1 VKKLISNKYYVT
13 TIIAIFLSLSIG
25 ILIGGTL
32 GQQWIS
38 FNQQKIITHYEQ
50 KSKELEETNKG
61 LVTAN
66 KDITNKYQIIE
77 KEINSLDTKSISNTL
92 RDKQFLFISTP
103 TQNNNLITNAIALAG
118 GNVTEINPHIQS
130 PEIDKYDGIILDINN
145 QDISNNYLWLD
156 NYQLPVMYVG
166 NGQEVWLNGYENNGT
181 AFKQL
186 IKIGSYNDNYQFI
199 YYLKN
204 ILQEQAKDE

>member
-1 VKKLISNKYYVT
+1 MKKLISNKYYVT

-25 ILIGGTL
+25 ILIGGTI
-32 GQQWIS
+32 GQQWIN

-66 KDITNKYQIIE
+66 KDITNNYQNIE
-77 KEINSLDTKSISNTL
+77 KELNTLYKKSISNSL
-92 RDKQFLFISTP
+92 RDKEFLFITTP

-118 GNVTEINPHIQS
+118 GKVTEIDQHSQS
-130 PEIDKYDGIILDINN
+130 TDIEKYDGIIMDINN
-145 QDISNNYLWLD
+145 QDISNNNLWLD

-166 NGQEVWLNGYENNGT
+166 NGQEVWLNGFENNGT
-181 AFKQL
+181 VFKQL